1 MSTVGQYNESTIRKT
16 NPIFSQLRTTI
27 ESAFYGNNI
36 TAINDV
42 ATAYHL
48 AHDAPETIVTDLPIK
63 YADELGLPADA
74 VMLVDNNGQIVG
86 RTAAARR
93 ILDHSGV
100 DTAAMAKIA
109 QEAIY
114 QGSKQ
119 TFYKTSVVVGLDE
132 DFMLKAHLA
141 IPKGFENNLLS
152 YLLNFQA
159 INQHYAKRYQA
170 STAYNEGDIFIYAN
184 PDFRHPDFPNGLALF
199 DPQHNVAI
207 ILGLRYFGE
216 LKKAT
221 LTLAWATAHRNG
233 YVACHGGEKA
243 FHFTDRPDQVYAM
256 FGLSGSGKSTLTH
269 AKHGG
274 RFKTT
279 VLHDD
284 AFVISRKNG
293 SSVALEPAY
302 FDKTND
308 YPSGTAE
315 TEYFMTLMNVGVTLN
330 TAGQKTLVTEDL
342 RNGNGRT
349 VKSRYASTNRV
360 DKENAPIN
368 AIFWIMKDDSLP
380 PVIKVSDPILAAT
393 LGVTLATK
401 RSSAENLVGKID
413 RKALV
418 IEPFADPFRAYP
430 LKEDYSD
437 FKSLFEEQKVACYIL
452 NTGFYNGI
460 KVQKEDT
467 LAILE
472 KIANQAANWQNFGS
486 LNYLSYLALPGY
498 PVNFSD
504 SDYCITLKA
513 HLEIRLDWLK
523 NYDQNH
529 TGQELPSEIQTSLQ
543 TLIDQLNA

>member
-27 ESAFYGNNI
+27 ESTFYGNNI

-48 AHDAPETIVTDLPIK
+48 AHDAPETIITDLPIK

-93 ILDHSGV
+93 ILGHSGV
-100 DTAAMAKIA
+100 DTAVMAKIA
-109 QEAIY
+109 REAIY

-159 INQHYAKRYQA
+159 INQHYAKHYQA

-184 PDFRHPDFPNGLALF
+184 PDFQHPDFPNGLALF

-360 DKENAPIN
+360 DKESAPIN

-472 KIANQAANWQNFGS
+472 KIANQTANWQNFGS

-498 PVNFSD
+498 PVDFSD
-504 SDYCITLKA
+504 SDYRITLKA

>member
-27 ESAFYGNNI
+27 ESTFYGNNI

-48 AHDAPETIVTDLPIK
+48 AHDAPETIITDLPIK

-93 ILDHSGV
+93 ILGHSGV
-100 DTAAMAKIA
+100 DTAVMAKIA
-109 QEAIY
+109 REAIY

-159 INQHYAKRYQA
+159 INQHYAKHYQA

-184 PDFRHPDFPNGLALF
+184 PDFQHPDFPNGLALF

-360 DKENAPIN
+360 DKESAPIN

-452 NTGFYNGI
+452 
-460 KVQKEDT
+460 
-467 LAILE
+467 
-472 KIANQAANWQNFGS
+472 
-486 LNYLSYLALPGY
+486 ALY
-498 PVNFSD
+498 FF
-504 SDYCITLKA
+504 L
-513 HLEIRLDWLK
+513 
-523 NYDQNH
+523 
-529 TGQELPSEIQTSLQ
+529 
-543 TLIDQLNA
+543 LIVYKW